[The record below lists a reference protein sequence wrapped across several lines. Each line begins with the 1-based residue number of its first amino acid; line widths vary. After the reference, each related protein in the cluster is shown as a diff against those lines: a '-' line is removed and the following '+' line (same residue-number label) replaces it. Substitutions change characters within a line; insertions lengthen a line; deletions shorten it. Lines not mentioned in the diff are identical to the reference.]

1 MTRRAAIYTRISS
14 DREGTELGVQRQEAD
29 CRELAARLR
38 AKVVGVWSDNDI
50 GASEKTRKPRVAYP
64 AMLAAAR
71 RGELDMIISY
81 SNSRL
86 TRRVR
91 ELEDLLDLHQDTGIE
106 IKTVVSGDDDLS
118 TADGRMVARIK
129 VSVDAAEAERIA
141 ERVKAAKKQRAS
153 QGKWHGGPVPYGYT
167 ALNGRLTLNPDEAA
181 MIRQAARRVLAGDS
195 LAGITKEWNASERW
209 TRSGKHWRQANLRS
223 ILMNRSTI
231 GENKMGVLGWDPVL
245 DRGEFDRLHAIFV
258 DPARKVFHSPGVR
271 GGKYTLGGGL
281 TVCGVCKKRLIT
293 GKHHG
298 YTSLKCTKI
307 VNGPE
312 ACGTVTV
319 RHEPLEEFVFAAV
332 TEALAENPRWGQRRA
347 EKDDDALAALETER
361 AEYVEQ
367 RRRLANGITL
377 GIIDEQDAVAESK
390 RITAGLEKVETRV
403 TSILGA
409 AVVATGTD
417 GIADWRGWPSSR
429 RRNFL
434 RHLIKTI
441 EVYPH
446 PRQMATSVQRRGGES
461 DEDYADRQKRHWHLV
476 LSERVGIIPN

>member
-29 CRELAARLR
+29 CRTLAARLDLD
-38 AKVVGVWSDNDI
+38 VVEVFTDNDMS
-50 GASEKTRKPRVAYP
+50 ASSASTKPRPRYQ
-64 AMLAAAR
+64 AMLAAVR
-71 RGELDMIISY
+71 DGQLDAILAY

-86 TRRVR
+86 TRQVR
-91 ELEDLLDLHQDTGIE
+91 ENLDLLDLVKTRGLE
-106 IKTVVSGDDDLS
+106 IRTVASGQYDLS
-118 TADGRMVARIK
+118 TADGRATALTLAVW
-129 VSVDAAEAERIA
+129 DQAEAERTA
-141 ERVKAAKKQRAS
+141 ERVRAAKKQRAS

-181 MIRQAARRVLAGDS
+181 MIREAARRVLAGDS
-195 LAGITKEWNASERW
+195 LAGITKEWNSSERW

-245 DRGEFDRLHAIFV
+245 DRSEFDRLHAIFV

-298 YTSLKCTKI
+298 YTSIKCTKI

-319 RHEPLEEFVFAAV
+319 RHDPLEEFVFTAV

-377 GIIDEQDAVAESK
+377 GIINEQDALAESK
-390 RITAGLEKVETRV
+390 RITAGLEKVESRV
-403 TSILGA
+403 NSILGA

-417 GIADWRGWPSSR
+417 GIAEWRDWPSSR

-446 PRQMATSVQRRGGES
+446 PKHLPTSVQRRGGEA
-461 DEDYADRQKRHWHLV
+461 DEDYADRRKRHWHLV
-476 LSERVGIIPN
+476 LSERVEIVPN